1 MGRWKEKI
9 TSHPNANLLCKSP
22 LKTQTYVGAV
32 STEIQTTWDFL
43 SRHICILLREDSV
56 LCPVNSALN
65 LCSMPLPLYIHYF
78 YIYKKKDRNGKK
90 KNNQNNNLRNT
101 IKKTVATAAPE
112 EKHSK
117 RGSLEAKDQ
126 LRRQKCSA
134 LRLWAAK
141 FPTLSLSLGICTIK
155 KAYKLIKP
163 YFMLLLENTWG
174 KLLFCNVCPGKRKR
188 QTSFYMCILFYSIAE
203 MTKIVQGEG
212 GWCSP
217 WVPIDSSGA
226 GGYTFI
232 YASWETRPGVL
243 IIQTTLNPDLL
254 FPRNKGSEMEGQTA

>member
-1 MGRWKEKI
+1 MQISSVNLPWRLRHMLGLLALKFKQPGISFPDTFVFSWEK
-9 TSHPNANLLCKSP
+9 TLFSVLS
-22 LKTQTYVGAV
+22 TQHWICA
-32 STEIQTTWDFL
+32 QCL
-43 SRHICILLREDSV
+43 SRSTYTIFI
-56 LCPVNSALN
+56 
-65 LCSMPLPLYIHYF
+65 YI
-78 YIYKKKDRNGKK
+78 KRKTEMEK